1 MEDTTQDQ
9 TQDSIKAGTG
19 FMEPLSEAI
28 EIYRKNGYT
37 ENLVP
42 YFDHLATHSNN
53 LKIWPSEIIV
63 DEVCRFENSS
73 DPSDQSIL
81 YVISVPS
88 RNLKGL
94 YTESYGLY
102 HDNLSEPLQEALKLR
117 H

>member
-1 MEDTTQDQ
+1 MDQEQNQDCM
-9 TQDSIKAGTG
+9 KAGTG
-19 FMEPLSEAI
+19 FMEQPAEVI
-28 EIYRKNGYT
+28 EIYRKKGYT

-53 LKIWPSEIIV
+53 VKIWLNEIII

-73 DPSDQSIL
+73 DPDDQSIL

-88 RNLKGL
+88 RNIKGL

-102 HDNLSEPLQEALKLR
+102 HDNLSEQLQEALKLR

>member
-1 MEDTTQDQ
+1 MDEQ

-19 FMEPLSEAI
+19 FMEPLCEAI
-28 EIYRKNGYT
+28 EIYRKNGYS

-53 LKIWPSEIIV
+53 LKIWPHEIVV
-63 DEVCRFENSS
+63 DEICRFENSS

-81 YVISVPS
+81 YVISVPG

-102 HDNLSEPLQEALKLR
+102 HDNQSEQLQEALKLR